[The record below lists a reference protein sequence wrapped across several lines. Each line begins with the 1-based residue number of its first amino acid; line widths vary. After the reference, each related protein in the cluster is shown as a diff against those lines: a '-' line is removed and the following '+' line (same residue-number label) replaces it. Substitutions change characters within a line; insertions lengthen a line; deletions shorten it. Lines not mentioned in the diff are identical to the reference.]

1 MKKIIIFLLV
11 LTCFSCKKGI
21 LDIQPVDRISEE
33 AVWAD
38 VNLIKAYQTEL
49 YNAIPNGFGVHGMLG
64 KHTDEA
70 INTTP
75 NGQPPNLF
83 ARGTWNGDNITQ
95 LGDNN
100 NQFIYYWDRG
110 YQYIRKINVLFER
123 LAENK
128 VNITNKAA
136 LIAETKFIRAYVYFL
151 LLERFGGVPIV
162 EQSYGLGA
170 TAKFKRATI
179 DEVVSYIDKDL
190 TEAIADLPAKI
201 AANEGTFG
209 RATKDACLA
218 LRSRVFLYSASPLYS
233 PTKDNAKWQKAADAA
248 QALLTR
254 GYSLYPDYRLA
265 FNRKSGETNDELIF
279 GRNFTK
285 ANGHQ
290 TPSNNL
296 GRRYEGYGGW
306 WASNGPSQN
315 LVDDYDMSNGE
326 PPFIVTGTGLA
337 STKTINPLSGYDPNK
352 PYLNRDPRFEATV
365 IHDQTVFRGDL
376 FEMWVATD
384 GKTWGIDSYKQTS
397 DNPRGNYQLKKY
409 MPDADLPI
417 NWQTFYTTPWP
428 FFRLAE
434 IYLNY
439 AEAKFELGDE
449 ATAREYVNK
458 VRARPSVN
466 MPPIPATVT
475 GEALRQRIYNERRV
489 ELAFEAHRFWDLR
502 RWKIAI
508 DIENRPVY
516 GMDVIKNITTGV
528 KTYTPVKMIERKY
541 EDKMNWIPIETNEL
555 RRNLDIT
562 QSPGWN

>member
-1 MKKIIIFLLV
+1 MKKIILCLLV
-11 LTCFSCKKGI
+11 FSCFSCKKNI
-21 LDIQPVDRISEE
+21 LDIAPTDRIEE
-33 AVWAD
+33 AVVWTD
-38 VNLIKAYQTEL
+38 ESVVRAYQVEL
-49 YNAIPNGFGVHGMLG
+49 YNGIPHGFGVHGMLG

-95 LGDNN
+95 LGNHDN
-100 NQFIYYWDRG
+100 QWLYFWDRG
-110 YQYIRKINVLFER
+110 YQYIRKINVFMEEMAL
-123 LAENK
+123 NK
-128 VNITNKAA
+128 VAINDKAK
-136 LIAETKFIRAYVYFL
+136 LVAEAKFIRAYIYFCM
-151 LLERFGGVPIV
+151 LERYGGVPIV
-162 EQSYGLGA
+162 EKSYGLSDDV
-170 TAKFKRATI
+170 KFKRATI
-179 DEVVSYIDKDL
+179 DEVVNYIDKNI
-190 TEAIADLPAKI
+190 TEAIPDLPEKY
-201 AANEGTFG
+201 AASEGSFG
-209 RATKDACLA
+209 RATKDACRA
-218 LRSRVFLYSASPLYS
+218 LRSRVFLYAASPLYT
-233 PTKDNAKWQKAADAA
+233 PTKDLAKWQKAADAA
-248 QALLTR
+248 EALLNR
-254 GYSLYPDYRLA
+254 GYALYPDYRLA
-265 FNRKSGETNDELIF
+265 FNRKSGEFNDELIF
-279 GRNFTK
+279 GRNFTT

-315 LVDDYDMSNGE
+315 LVDDYEMTNGQ
-326 PPFIVTGTGLA
+326 PPFIITGTGLA
-337 STKTINPLSGYDPNK
+337 ATKTINPLSGYDPKK
-352 PYLNRDPRFEATV
+352 PYLNRDPRLDATV

-376 FEMWVATD
+376 FEMWVSSD

-409 MPDADLPI
+409 MPDVDLPI
-417 NWQTFYTTPWP
+417 NWQTIYTTPWQI
-428 FFRLAE
+428 FRLAE

-449 ATAREYVNK
+449 ATAREYLNK

-489 ELAFEAHRFWDLR
+489 ELAFESHRFWDVR

-516 GMDVIKNITTGV
+516 GIDVIKNVTTGE
-528 KTYTPVKMIERKY
+528 KTYTAVKVIERKY
-541 EDKMNWIPIETNEL
+541 EEKMNWIPIETNEL
-555 RRNLDIT
+555 RRNPDIT
-562 QSPGWN
+562 SAPW